1 MLALLLLAAALGL
14 DNFAAA
20 IGIGVGGVRGATRV
34 RVAVVF
40 GLFEAGMPVLGL
52 LLGHGL
58 ADSLGE
64 VARWLGGA
72 VLIAVGLVQGAGLV
86 RARRAAACPEG
97 GAPVAGP
104 AVAGP
109 PVAGAPVAGAPVAGA
124 PVAGAPVA
132 SAPVAGAPVAGAPES
147 GGRPRPQRIGRMLI
161 GGLVLS
167 GDNLAAGFALGAYHT
182 SLALAAVVFGV
193 VSVAMSLAGL
203 ELGARIGAAT
213 GDRSEL
219 IACALLIA
227 TGVVIAAGVL

>member
-1 MLALLLLAAALGL
+1 VLALLLLAAALGL
-14 DNFAAA
+14 DNLAAS

-58 ADSLGE
+58 ADSLGQ

-72 VLIAVGLVQGAGLV
+72 VLIAVGLVQGARLV
-86 RARRAAACPEG
+86 RTRRAAAADG
-97 GAPVAGP
+97 GAPGI
-104 AVAGP
+104 
-109 PVAGAPVAGAPVAGA
+109 GALEVD
-124 PVAGAPVA
+124 
-132 SAPVAGAPVAGAPES
+132 APEVDAPEVDALAA
-147 GGRPRPQRIGRMLI
+147 GGRARPQRIGRMLL

-182 SLALAAVVFGV
+182 NLALAAVVFGV

-227 TGVVIAAGVL
+227 TGVIIAAGVL

>member
-1 MLALLLLAAALGL
+1 VLALLLLAAALGL
-14 DNFAAA
+14 DNLAAA

-86 RARRAAACPEG
+86 RARHAAAPAG
-97 GAPVAGP
+97 GAPE
-104 AVAGP
+104 
-109 PVAGAPVAGAPVAGA
+109 AGALAP
-124 PVAGAPVA
+124 
-132 SAPVAGAPVAGAPES
+132 
-147 GGRPRPQRIGRMLI
+147 GGRARPQRIGRQPIWRQLL

-167 GDNLAAGFALGAYHT
+167 GDNLAAGFALGAYHA
-182 SLALAAVVFGV
+182 SLALAAAVFGV

-203 ELGARIGAAT
+203 ELGARIGAVT

-219 IACALLIA
+219 IACALLIV
-227 TGVVIAAGVL
+227 TGAVIASGAL